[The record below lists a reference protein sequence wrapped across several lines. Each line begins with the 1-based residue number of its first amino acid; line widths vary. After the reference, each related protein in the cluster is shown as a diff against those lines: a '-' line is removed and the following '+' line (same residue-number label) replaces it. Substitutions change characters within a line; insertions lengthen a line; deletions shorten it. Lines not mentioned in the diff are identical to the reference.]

1 MAYEFIGQDANDG
14 SGRSVSSAGDVDGDG
29 LADLLI
35 GAREADGLGNG
46 EGSSGSTYLIK
57 AADLAALDAADGTVD
72 GIIDLSFVA
81 ATGASY
87 EFVGQDAGDQ
97 SGFSVSSAGDVDGDE
112 LADLLIG
119 AYFADGLGNG
129 EGNSGSTYLINAA
142 DLAALD
148 AADGTVDGFIDL
160 SFVAATGTSYE
171 FVGQDAGDQSG
182 FSVSSAGDVDGDG
195 LADLLIGAIGADGL
209 SNGEFGSGSAYLIEA
224 DQLAAYDAR
233 DGVVDGII
241 DLSLIQ
247 CFLTGTEIA
256 TPYGPR
262 PVETLVSGDQI
273 LTAEGDTVPVRF
285 VFRQTIATRF
295 GPPERLQPVRLRAG
309 ALGEGLPERDLVL
322 TADHAL
328 MIDGLLINAGALV
341 NGSSIDW
348 VPLAELGERVTV
360 YHVETENHDIILAE
374 GAPTETYIDYA
385 GRQAFDNYA
394 EYVALYRA
402 DRAIAENPAPRIS
415 SARMLPAALCARL
428 GIRRAA

>member
-35 GAREADGLGNG
+35 GARE
-46 EGSSGSTYLIK
+46 
-57 AADLAALDAADGTVD
+57 
-72 GIIDLSFVA
+72 
-81 ATGASY
+81 
-87 EFVGQDAGDQ
+87 
-97 SGFSVSSAGDVDGDE
+97 
-112 LADLLIG
+112 
-119 AYFADGLGNG
+119 
-129 EGNSGSTYLINAA
+129 
-142 DLAALD
+142 
-148 AADGTVDGFIDL
+148 
-160 SFVAATGTSYE
+160 
-171 FVGQDAGDQSG
+171 
-182 FSVSSAGDVDGDG
+182 
-195 LADLLIGAIGADGL
+195 ADGL

>member
-1 MAYEFIGQDANDG
+1 
-14 SGRSVSSAGDVDGDG
+14 
-29 LADLLI
+29 
-35 GAREADGLGNG
+35 
-46 EGSSGSTYLIK
+46 
-57 AADLAALDAADGTVD
+57 
-72 GIIDLSFVA
+72 
-81 ATGASY
+81 
-87 EFVGQDAGDQ
+87 
-97 SGFSVSSAGDVDGDE
+97 VDGDE

-119 AYFADGLGNG
+119 AHFADGLGNG
-129 EGNSGSTYLINAA
+129 EDTSGSTYLINAA

-171 FVGQDAGDQSG
+171 FVGQDAGDQSGFSVSSAGDVDGDGLADLLIGAIGADGLSNGEFGSGSTYLINAADLAALDAADGTVDGIIDLSFVAATVTSYEFVGQDGNDRSG

-394 EYVALYRA
+394 EYVALYGA